1 MNTLIINIVERTGE
15 IGTMRALGAE
25 RKFVRRIFLAETLL
39 LNVAAS
45 LVGIA
50 VGLAMILAAGRAGL
64 RFRPVS
70 QFLIGGGNLPLLL
83 SPWPFVVAL
92 SVVVAVSVCHT
103 PAHPRRHPHHAPGRH
118 ERPLGGPP
126 CDSP

>member
-39 LNVAAS
+39 LNVTAC

-50 VGLAMILAAGRAGL
+50 VGLAMILAAGRGGL
-64 RFRPVS
+64 PLPDTVS

-92 SVVVAVSVCHT
+92 AVVVRGVRAGHP
-103 PAHPRRHPHHAPGRH
+103 PAHPRRHLAS
-118 ERPLGGPP
+118 RPLPP
-126 CDSP
+126 